1 MLYLCYLQRKEG
13 EHLQSF
19 KREGIPSTVNVGVTD
34 VSENKQKRNDQFD
47 QNYHP
52 KYFT

>member
-13 EHLQSF
+13 KHLKSF

-34 VSENKQKRNDQFD
+34 VSENKKRNDQFED
-47 QNYHP
+47 NCHH